1 MSQLAEDAL
10 VTLLVQW
17 IAANRPTDIPASVPV
32 LGAVRDEL
40 RTRPCIERQ
49 KARPLRI
56 QIWETTEGQTSS
68 HPDLGNDRRPDLFAS
83 RLHFTFNTHRGITL
97 HRTRY
102 SSRDN
107 PNSRV
112 Q

>member
-49 KARPLRI
+49 KARM
-56 QIWETTEGQTSS
+56 TEGQTSS
-68 HPDLGNDRRPDLFAS
+68 RPDLGNDRRPDLFAS